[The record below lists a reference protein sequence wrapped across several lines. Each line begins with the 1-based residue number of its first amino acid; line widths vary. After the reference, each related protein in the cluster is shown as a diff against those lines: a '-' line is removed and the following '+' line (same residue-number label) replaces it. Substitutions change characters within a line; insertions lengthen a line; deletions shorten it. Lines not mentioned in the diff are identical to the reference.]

1 MGRNDTEETYAANKD
16 VFRISERKQMNIT
29 DIAGLIVAGITL
41 VTAIIP
47 IIAPKKEAKPDIA
60 VHGNDNLIYQ
70 DNSIRNV
77 YITENF
83 INEKKEANAKNAT
96 ASEGERY
103 EYQFL

>member
-1 MGRNDTEETYAANKD
+1 
-16 VFRISERKQMNIT
+16 MNIT

-83 INEKKEANAKNAT
+83 ILLMKKRSKRKECH
-96 ASEGERY
+96 SI
-103 EYQFL
+103 

>member
-1 MGRNDTEETYAANKD
+1 
-16 VFRISERKQMNIT
+16 MNIT

-47 IIAPKKEAKPDIA
+47 IIASKKEAKPDIA

-83 INEKKEANAKNAT
+83 INEKKKQTQRMPQHLKVKDMNI
-96 ASEGERY
+96 
-103 EYQFL
+103 